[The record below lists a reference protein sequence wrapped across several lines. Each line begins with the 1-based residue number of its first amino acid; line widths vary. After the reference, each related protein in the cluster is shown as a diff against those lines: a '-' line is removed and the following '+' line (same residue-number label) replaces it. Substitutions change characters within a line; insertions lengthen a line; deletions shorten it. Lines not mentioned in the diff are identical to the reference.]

1 MAFQAQFLNL
11 KPYTRYIYSAMVVI
25 GGKEGRMSETQSAQ
39 TLQGGNV
46 MFYIRLVLLS
56 LEKGCSAPRQSMGT
70 SIFKKRSTEL
80 SNHIL
85 YMISEGI
92 GKLLNPS

>member
-46 MFYIRLVLLS
+46 MFYIPVVLLS
-56 LEKGCSAPRQSMGT
+56 PEKGCTSPRQRIGT
-70 SIFKKRSTEL
+70 SIVKKKSTRAFQPYFRY
-80 SNHIL
+80 I
-85 YMISEGI
+85 
-92 GKLLNPS
+92 